1 MKEVKILLFGDT
13 IGIPLLT
20 KYIPLNNISGIVGAS
35 IRPKHHKE
43 LKKIAKS
50 FKVPFLIQPKYSSV
64 DYPNFITKI
73 ESIGPDLIWSNSYS
87 MVIRDDVLSLAKKS
101 LNIHGGLLPE
111 FRGSNPTQWAI
122 LTKAKKTGVTMHEMN
137 SKIDEGKIVKRMEI
151 PLDFYDSWIE
161 INEKVL
167 KKTEFMIKKFIPKA
181 INLNWNS
188 LDQDITRAKY
198 FPRRKPEDGKFTW
211 SSQCI
216 DIYNLIRALKDPH
229 PGAFF
234 IDKLNKK
241 KFFKHYFHPLK
252 VMDLKLKNLNS
263 KKSKKL
269 SYQLKS
275 KFTSN
280 QSLLL
285 RLSGKNKVVI
295 DFELNKMNWDKK
307 NINVNVKTLFSTQ
320 EVDTLPQMIFYVC
333 ELLNKEYE
341 IVSFKFSK
349 KIKDQTKVYF
359 SKNNEF
365 KWADKKNTLEIS
377 L

>member
-1 MKEVKILLFGDT
+1 
-13 IGIPLLT
+13 
-20 KYIPLNNISGIVGAS
+20 
-35 IRPKHHKE
+35 
-43 LKKIAKS
+43 
-50 FKVPFLIQPKYSSV
+50 
-64 DYPNFITKI
+64 
-73 ESIGPDLIWSNSYS
+73 
-87 MVIRDDVLSLAKKS
+87 
-101 LNIHGGLLPE
+101 
-111 FRGSNPTQWAI
+111 
-122 LTKAKKTGVTMHEMN
+122 
-137 SKIDEGKIVKRMEI
+137 
-151 PLDFYDSWIE
+151 
-161 INEKVL
+161 
-167 KKTEFMIKKFIPKA
+167 
-181 INLNWNS
+181 
-188 LDQDITRAKY
+188 
-198 FPRRKPEDGKFTW
+198 
-211 SSQCI
+211 
-216 DIYNLIRALKDPH
+216 
-229 PGAFF
+229 
-234 IDKLNKK
+234 KLNKK